1 MFKIARW
8 CALNSARSENSRSDK
23 TVRNLRWF
31 TVDEIRGQIEDGQVN
46 YWQVTVKIGFTL
58 DGEDD

>member
-1 MFKIARW
+1 
-8 CALNSARSENSRSDK
+8 LNSARSENSRSDK